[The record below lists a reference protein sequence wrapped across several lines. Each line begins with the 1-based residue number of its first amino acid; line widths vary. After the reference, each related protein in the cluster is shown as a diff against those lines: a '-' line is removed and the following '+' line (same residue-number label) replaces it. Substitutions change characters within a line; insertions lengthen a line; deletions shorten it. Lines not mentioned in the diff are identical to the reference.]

1 MVVREQKICIT
12 LCFMDLFP
20 VSPGKFWFSL
30 VQNQTYSLCFFPLFS
45 QHWGAE
51 DKKRNRADSNVL
63 NSLLYDI

>member
-1 MVVREQKICIT
+1 
-12 LCFMDLFP
+12 MDLFP